1 MPSFNI
7 TEEADV
13 SFIKYI
19 LSICSQWEQYMCTE
33 KELRVTPHT
42 DILSTKVLLLHL

>member
-13 SFIKYI
+13 SFVKYI
-19 LSICSQWEQYMCTE
+19 LSSCSHWEQCTCTE
-33 KELRVTPHT
+33 KGLRGTPHT
-42 DILSTKVLLLHL
+42 DILSAKVLLLHL